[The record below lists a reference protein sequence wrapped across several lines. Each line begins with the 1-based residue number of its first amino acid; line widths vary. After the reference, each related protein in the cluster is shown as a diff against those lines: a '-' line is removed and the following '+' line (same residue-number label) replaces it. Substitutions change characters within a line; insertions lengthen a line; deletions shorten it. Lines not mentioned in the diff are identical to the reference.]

1 MQRLLLS
8 LVVFIFSTLC
18 AQEGSNKPN
27 MVISATAA
35 VFQGHSYLVVIP
47 EKDLE
52 WNKAK
57 AACEALGGHLATI
70 TSKEEQAFIA
80 KLADGRY
87 LFLGATDEKVEG
99 TYVWVTGEP
108 FTFTDW
114 MEGQPN
120 NYGGAEN
127 WLATYDGGQWVDV
140 ANEGSEFWM
149 PTGYICEWEGL
160 SEKK

>member
-1 MQRLLLS
+1 MQRILLCLLFLGFFCVS
-8 LVVFIFSTLC
+8 
-18 AQEGSNKPN
+18 AQETATQAK
-27 MVISATAA
+27 MTISATAA
-35 VFQGHSYLVVIP
+35 TFQGHSYMVVIP

-52 WNKAK
+52 WHQAK

-70 TSKEEQAFIA
+70 TSKEEQAFIT

-120 NYGGAEN
+120 NYGDAEN

-140 ANEGSEFWM
+140 ANEGSAFWM
-149 PTGYICEWEGL
+149 PTGYICEWEGVK
-160 SEKK
+160 EKK